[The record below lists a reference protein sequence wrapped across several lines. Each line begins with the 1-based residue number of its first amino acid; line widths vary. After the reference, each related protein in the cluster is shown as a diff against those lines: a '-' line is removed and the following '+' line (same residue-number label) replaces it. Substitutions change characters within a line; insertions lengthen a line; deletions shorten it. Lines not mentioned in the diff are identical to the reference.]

1 MPHLPPANG
10 IVSLFPLYS
19 AGSYWSPHRLLL
31 QFLRGGFH
39 MPQAFFLAVLA
50 SPSPSP
56 GRCPTESTQIRRNTE
71 SAGEQHHQFQRS
83 EKVKAVTIN
92 IVNPCTSIKP
102 YTILQLCHI
111 RGDLAQNCFFYT
123 AQPASRGDNEGLP
136 SVPRWQNTMA
146 TGITHGKVGDGTGT
160 CWKMMVNLPNI
171 FRIGLYTHIHAH
183 THTHVYIYIY
193 IGRDSSKMIQ
203 HVHEFSGKKRVK
215 GSNHPRIWMTFEEVL
230 HICNLLFVVCHLWH
244 QAGSVRTKPMN
255 RQPFQM
261 ETILY
266 ISKMEWYLMLSDT
279 FWNARPGPRCK

>member
-1 MPHLPPANG
+1 MSHLPPANG

-31 QFLRGGFH
+31 QFLRGGLH
-39 MPQAFFLAVLA
+39 MPQAFFLAGLA

-56 GRCPTESTQIRRNTE
+56 GRCPAESTQIRRNTE
-71 SAGEQHHQFQRS
+71 SAGEQHHQLRRS

-92 IVNPCTSIKP
+92 IVNPFTSNHIQFYIYAISVAIWPK
-102 YTILQLCHI
+102 TI
-111 RGDLAQNCFFYT
+111 QNCFFCT

-146 TGITHGKVGDGTGT
+146 TGITHRKVWDGTGT

-183 THTHVYIYIY
+183 THTHTYISISIYIY
-193 IGRDSSKMIQ
+193 MWRDSSKTIQ
-203 HVHEFSGKKRVK
+203 HVHEFSGKKRVM

-230 HICNLLFVVCHLWH
+230 HIRNLLFVVRHLRH
-244 QAGSVRTKPMN
+244 QAGSVA
-255 RQPFQM
+255 
-261 ETILY
+261 
-266 ISKMEWYLMLSDT
+266 ISESWSYV
-279 FWNARPGPRCK
+279 